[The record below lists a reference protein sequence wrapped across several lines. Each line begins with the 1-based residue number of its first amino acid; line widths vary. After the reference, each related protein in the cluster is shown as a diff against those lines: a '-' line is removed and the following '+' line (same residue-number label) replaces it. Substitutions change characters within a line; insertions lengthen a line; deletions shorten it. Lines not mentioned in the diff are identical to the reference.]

1 MDFELKMK
9 NKTDLNWTLDLN
21 GIQMK
26 FENFDLI

>member
-1 MDFELKMK
+1 MDFQLKIE
-9 NKTDLNWTLDLN
+9 NKTDLNWILDLN